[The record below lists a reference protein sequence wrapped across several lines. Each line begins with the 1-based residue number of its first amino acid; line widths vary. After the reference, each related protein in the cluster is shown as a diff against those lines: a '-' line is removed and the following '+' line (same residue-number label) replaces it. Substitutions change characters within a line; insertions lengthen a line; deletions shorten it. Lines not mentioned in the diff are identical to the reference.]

1 MEIGTFLL
9 NIGFFF
15 NFIALAFR
23 EILWIRIL
31 LTMGYLLRFFTQ
43 YLYESNINSSIW
55 MIIFVV
61 INLIQIIQILNERRK
76 RHIEPK
82 IVDLFETIFK
92 SFTSYEFL
100 TFWKKGVIKTFEPN
114 ALIINEGEKQYSML
128 LILDGEVDVLK
139 DNKVITYLS
148 RGHFVGEIS
157 FVSKEET
164 IADVK
169 AKTHV
174 TYIMWTKKQIED
186 LKRDN
191 KVFWIKLQNILM
203 KDMIGKIKRS
213 NE

>member
-23 EILWIRIL
+23 EILWIRVL

-55 MIIFVV
+55 MIVFVA

-82 IVDLFETIFK
+82 IVDLFETVFK

-114 ALIINEGEKQYSML
+114 SSIINAGQRQYSMI

-157 FVSKEET
+157 FISKEET

-169 AKTHV
+169 AKTDV

-213 NE
+213 NK